1 MTSNQ
6 QGLIMKIHLSPV
18 TAKKL
23 QELLGST
30 LYEFLGFTVNL
41 EIGDIT
47 DNLAQIGAKLNDWT
61 IEALSTLLTHYSS
74 ATLTSPSGK
83 LVKYKD
89 LPGGCAYEG
98 AFVKTAI
105 LPIAD
110 VFGEN
115 PLELIEAAAKLGGKP
130 LGYGDASA
138 ETTALKGIPLVFIVW
153 EKEEYPAAASILY
166 DQTASN
172 YLPTEDLAVLGE
184 IAASR
189 LIQAKNR
196 RE

>member
-1 MTSNQ
+1 MRIN
-6 QGLIMKIHLSPV
+6 LSPEA
-18 TAKKL
+18 AKRL

-30 LYEFLGFTVNL
+30 QYEFLGFTVNL
-41 EIGDIT
+41 KSGDIT
-47 DNLAQIGAKLNDWT
+47 DNLAQPGAKLNDWT
-61 IEALSTLLTHYSS
+61 IEVLSTLLTHYST
-74 ATLTSPSGK
+74 ATLKPVSGK

-105 LPIAD
+105 QPIAD

-115 PLELIEAAAKLGGKP
+115 PRELIEVAAKFGGKP

-138 ETTALKGIPLVFIVW
+138 EIMALKGIPLVLIVW

-184 IAASR
+184 ITTSR
-189 LIQAKNR
+189 LIQAKNL

>member
-1 MTSNQ
+1 
-6 QGLIMKIHLSPV
+6 MKINLSPE
-18 TAKKL
+18 TAKRL
-23 QELLGST
+23 QDILGST
-30 LYEFLGFTVNL
+30 LYEFLGFTVDL
-41 EIGDIT
+41 KSSDIE
-47 DNLAQIGAKLNDWT
+47 DNLAQSGAKLNDWT
-61 IEALSTLLTHYSS
+61 IEVLSTLLTHYST
-74 ATLTSPSGK
+74 ATLTCPSGK

-98 AFVKTAI
+98 AFLKTAI
-105 LPIAD
+105 QPIAD

-115 PLELIEAAAKLGGKP
+115 PQELIEAAAKLSGNP

-138 ETTALKGIPLVFIVW
+138 EIMALKGIPLVFIVW

-189 LIQAKNR
+189 LIQANTQRK
-196 RE
+196 